1 MEKKVARRNIMRS
14 VAIQQVNDATIV
26 LRHFIELS
34 AKLLPFLNDLSMKE
48 HLLPQEAMDRTK
60 IIDVFKNY
68 KFDSSTSLILM
79 NSNILDTIR
88 EAFIQIEKRLP
99 GEDSEADLILNRFF
113 AQHEELVRNWQLT
126 DCN

>member
-26 LRHFIELS
+26 LCHFIELS

-88 EAFIQIEKRLP
+88 KAFVQIEKRLP
-99 GEDSEADLILNRFF
+99 GEDSEADQILDRFF
-113 AQHEELVRNWQLT
+113 VQHEELVRNWQLT

>member
-34 AKLLPFLNDLSMKE
+34 AKLLPFFNDLSMKE
-48 HLLPQEAMDRTK
+48 HLLPQEAMDRNK

-88 EAFIQIEKRLP
+88 EAFVQIEMRLP
-99 GEDSEADLILNRFF
+99 GEDSEADQILDRFF
-113 AQHEELVRNWQLT
+113 VQHEELVRNWQLT